1 LSLSNNVVA
10 SSTRKGIDDEV
21 KYQEL
26 TVVVAVGNDNDYDQL
41 MAHVAFPYMTRFQ
54 NLTRANDY
62 AMAHDGDEQ
71 DGCVDEKEN
80 NNRSRRSTTTNS
92 LQLQK
97 LFFSLFDRQIPN
109 SDHQLIANRQ
119 LSFMELMRQWMILDE
134 RKPFFL

>member
-1 LSLSNNVVA
+1 MLLPPLHA
-10 SSTRKGIDDEV
+10 KAYIDDEV
-21 KYQEL
+21 EHQEL
-26 TVVVAVGNDNDYDQL
+26 TVVAVGNDNDYDQS
-41 MAHVAFPYMTRFQ
+41 MAHVAFPYMARFQ

-62 AMAHDGDEQ
+62 ALAHDGDEQ